1 MQPYSIQLQWV
12 AYTRKKGQPRRYSS
26 VSRNCI
32 LSKLDKLGKIRWAV
46 SVGQLRSPFP
56 RKGSGLRHRVDR
68 DFETTVKQSSG
79 NGRMWNPRHGEAKAL
94 GFICRWVELSRER
107 EGEREW
113 CKVSGIAGRG
123 WRQAGQPSSSVAGV
137 HSGLLTP
144 RRWDQPLTTQD
155 NLTSLYENF
164 SCGRKKFLFGVSEVD
179 PAVGIWC
186 FLAAVRV
193 SVRRILRKAEVA
205 FAVQPGTPSAQWPA
219 ALSALFIVIAVS
231 SWFSVQYKEG
241 TNDDEDWESSQW
253 QVCLVPNHPNDRNSL
268 TCVFRLEQNS
278 NGVHLGCIQSWLV

>member
-32 LSKLDKLGKIRWAV
+32 LSKLDKLGKIRRAV

-79 NGRMWNPRHGEAKAL
+79 DGRMWNPRHGEAKAL

-113 CKVSGIAGRG
+113 CKVSGIAGLG

-144 RRWDQPLTTQD
+144 RRWDQPVTT
-155 NLTSLYENF
+155 
-164 SCGRKKFLFGVSEVD
+164 
-179 PAVGIWC
+179 
-186 FLAAVRV
+186 
-193 SVRRILRKAEVA
+193 
-205 FAVQPGTPSAQWPA
+205 
-219 ALSALFIVIAVS
+219 
-231 SWFSVQYKEG
+231 
-241 TNDDEDWESSQW
+241 
-253 QVCLVPNHPNDRNSL
+253 
-268 TCVFRLEQNS
+268 
-278 NGVHLGCIQSWLV
+278 